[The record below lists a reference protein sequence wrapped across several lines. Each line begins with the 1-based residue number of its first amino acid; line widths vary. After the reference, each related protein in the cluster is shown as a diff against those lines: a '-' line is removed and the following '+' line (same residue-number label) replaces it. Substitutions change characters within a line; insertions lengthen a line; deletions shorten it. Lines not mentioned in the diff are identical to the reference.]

1 MAKKKTTKQEP
12 TMGATTSIVLN
23 VPNPIY
29 YEISDEVT
37 AQKRAGNK
45 STIHDNMVERL
56 VSTTKKKTK

>member
-1 MAKKKTTKQEP
+1 MANKKTKKTDP

-37 AQKRAGNK
+37 AQKRKGHK

-56 VSTTKKKTK
+56 MSTRLKRR